1 MTKVEP
7 NQKRGRKEKKKERRE
22 ERERKKKLK
31 HGEMTVSKDA
41 GAVMHDGRVGRRRP
55 HNKQHAISIPL
66 LFI

>member
-1 MTKVEP
+1 
-7 NQKRGRKEKKKERRE
+7 
-22 ERERKKKLK
+22 LK